1 LNSLAETQGCN
12 QIKPSTIGFA
22 NTHSID
28 DAELKI
34 SSHELWEL
42 RNPGREKIRR
52 IADVIEIRLG
62 QDTKDI
68 AHGLFSA
75 LRDLDQRGVDVIYV
89 EGIDDTGKDGD
100 IAAAVMNRLR
110 KAASIIVDDS
120 VPLDESKFPEL

>member
-1 LNSLAETQGCN
+1 M
-12 QIKPSTIGFA
+12 KPSTIGFA

-28 DAELKI
+28 DDELKI
-34 SSHELWEL
+34 SSHELWEV

-52 IADVIEIRLG
+52 VADVIEISLG

-89 EGIDDTGKDGD
+89 EGIDDMGKDGD

-110 KAASIIVDDS
+110 KAASIIIDDG
-120 VPLDESKFPEL
+120 VPLDESKVSEL